1 MMTDPSRPSPGEI
14 TQLLEAAS
22 GGNKAAFDQLL
33 PLVYDE
39 LKRIADRRLRGESPG
54 HTLNTTALVH
64 EAYFKLV
71 DQTRVDWQDRPHF
84 FAVASEAMRRILIDY
99 ARTRAARKRG
109 LGRTALDLAAAAAVP
124 THDALTEDQA
134 IELLALD
141 DALRELE
148 AFNPEG
154 VVIVQ
159 HKFFGGLSALEIAGV
174 SGSSERSVERGWTIA
189 KAWLR
194 QRLGDDRAAGSAS
207 LLGAGPGSRG

>member
-1 MMTDPSRPSPGEI
+1 MNDPSKPNPGEI

-22 GGNKAAFDQLL
+22 RGNKAAFDQLL

-39 LKRIADRRLRGESPG
+39 LKRIADRRLRSEGLG

-71 DQTRVDWQDRPHF
+71 DQTRVDWQGRPHF
-84 FAVASEAMRRILIDY
+84 FAVASEAMRRILVDY

-109 LGRTALDLAAAAAVP
+109 LGKTALDLEAAAAVP
-124 THDALTEDQA
+124 SQNALTEDQA

-159 HKFFGGLSALEIAGV
+159 HKFFGGLSSREIADV
-174 SGSSERSVERGWTIA
+174 IGSSERSVERGWTIA

-194 QRLGDDRAAGSAS
+194 QRLGDDRAAGATS
-207 LLGAGPGSRG
+207 LFGADPGSRS

>member
-1 MMTDPSRPSPGEI
+1 MNDPSRPIPGEI
-14 TQLLEAAS
+14 SQLLEAAS
-22 GGNKAAFDQLL
+22 RGNKAAFDRLL

-39 LKRIADRRLRGESPG
+39 LKRIADRRLRSEGIG
-54 HTLNTTALVH
+54 HTLSTTALVH

-71 DQTRVDWQDRPHF
+71 DQTRVDWQGRPHF

-99 ARTRAARKRG
+99 ARTRAAGKRG
-109 LGRTALDLAAAAAVP
+109 LGRTALDLDAAAAIP
-124 THDALTEDQA
+124 TTEALTEDQA

-148 AFNPEG
+148 SFNPEG

-159 HKFFGGLSALEIAGV
+159 HKFFGGLSSREIAEV
-174 SGSSERSVERGWTIA
+174 TGSSERSVERGWTIA

-194 QRLGDDRAAGSAS
+194 QRLGDDRAGGAAS
-207 LLGAGPGSRG
+207 LLSAEPGPRE

>member
-1 MMTDPSRPSPGEI
+1 MTEPSKPSPGEI
-14 TQLLEAAS
+14 TGLLQAAS
-22 GGNKAAFDQLL
+22 RGNKAAFDRLL

-39 LKRIADRRLRGESPG
+39 LKRIADRRLHGEGVG

-71 DQTRVDWQDRPHF
+71 DQTRVDWQGRPHF

-99 ARTRAARKRG
+99 ARTRAAGKRG
-109 LGRTALDLAAAAAVP
+109 LGRIALDLDAAAAVA
-124 THDALTEDQA
+124 THEALTEDQA
-134 IELLALD
+134 IELLALE
-141 DALRELE
+141 DALHELE

-159 HKFFGGLSALEIAGV
+159 HKFFGGLSSREIAEV
-174 SGSSERSVERGWTIA
+174 MGSSERTVERGWTIA

-194 QRLGDDRAAGSAS
+194 QRLGDDRSGGAGS
-207 LLGAGPGSRG
+207 LLRGEPGPSP

>member
-1 MMTDPSRPSPGEI
+1 MSDSLKSNPGEI
-14 TQLLEAAS
+14 TRLLEAAS
-22 GGNKAAFDQLL
+22 RGNKAAFDQLL
-33 PLVYDE
+33 PLVYEE
-39 LKRIADRRLRGESPG
+39 LKRIAYRRLRREGPG

-71 DQTRVDWQDRPHF
+71 DQTRVDWQGRPHF

-109 LGRTALDLAAAAAVP
+109 LGRPALDLAAAAAVP

-141 DALRELE
+141 DALRALE

-159 HKFFGGLSALEIAGV
+159 HKFFGGLSSREIADVTGQ
-174 SGSSERSVERGWTIA
+174 SERSVERAWTIA

-194 QRLGDDRAAGSAS
+194 QRLGDDRAAGAAS